1 MGNKTT
7 VQGTSSLPEL
17 LTRTNS
23 NGDAYRRHAAVDRQI
38 QEALALYPEE
48 LHKRAAIGDDTSPDF
63 LKEETLVYL
72 IRHYH
77 RVGDRQRLND
87 LSECLLTRCASLI
100 NNNLSS
106 LGSAWQED
114 ASSEVVA
121 ELFGMILDP
130 ENDRGDFLQ
139 VRFWVVLK
147 RITVDVFRKMMRV
160 DQSTISLT
168 SPSGHDGQDTG
179 SAATKVEVQA
189 LTAAASTSVET
200 EVVNSILIRDALSQ
214 LDEPIRSAFLLRH
227 YAGWPIEDQD
237 PSARTISRHFGKSP
251 RTIRNWLA
259 KAEERLAAWRGA
271 QS

>member
-7 VQGTSSLPEL
+7 AQGTSSLLEP

-23 NGDAYRRHAAVDRQI
+23 NGDVYRRHAVVDKQI
-38 QEALALYPEE
+38 QEAVALYPEE
-48 LHKRAAIGDDTSPDF
+48 LRKRAAIGDDASPDF

-77 RVGDRQRLND
+77 KIGNRQCVND
-87 LSECLLTRCASLI
+87 LSECLMTRCASLI

-106 LGSAWQED
+106 LGSDWQED
-114 ASSEVVA
+114 GYSEVIA
-121 ELFGMILDP
+121 EMFGMILDM
-130 ENDRGDFLQ
+130 ETDRGDFLQ

-147 RITVDVFRKMMRV
+147 RITIDVFRKMIRV
-160 DQSTISLT
+160 DQDTISLT
-168 SPSGHDGQDTG
+168 SPSGQDGQDTG
-179 SAATKVEVQA
+179 SATTKVEVQA
-189 LTAAASTSVET
+189 STAAASTSVET
-200 EVVNSILIRDALSQ
+200 EVVNSILIQDALSQ

-227 YAGWPIEDQD
+227 YAGWPIEDKD
-237 PSARTISRHFGKSP
+237 PSARTISRHFGKTP

-259 KAEERLAAWRGA
+259 RAEERLAAWRGT